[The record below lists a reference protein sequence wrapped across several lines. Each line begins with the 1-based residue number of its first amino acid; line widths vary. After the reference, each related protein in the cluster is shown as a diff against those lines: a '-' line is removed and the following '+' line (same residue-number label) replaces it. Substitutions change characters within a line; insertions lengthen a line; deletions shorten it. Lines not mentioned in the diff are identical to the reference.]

1 MVFRGLPCQWLV
13 TVLFTVAS
21 SQSML
26 WCDSWAWTAIPFF
39 RPLLLTAFFFA
50 ESYLEGS
57 LGIPNVSLTTVFARD
72 LVNYTSF
79 TSEKQLFSFIRV
91 CLSVLMGWTL
101 LWPQVGI
108 NCSPL
113 THHVLHIYIDRW
125 HSVNKKATRQLCKEI
140 LLYIRAELC
149 YRGWYAIRQ
158 LSSSTTN

>member
-1 MVFRGLPCQWLV
+1 MVGYSCLHCGIISINAV
-13 TVLFTVAS
+13 V
-21 SQSML
+21 
-26 WCDSWAWTAIPFF
+26 WCAIPFF
-39 RPLLLTAFFFA
+39 RSPLLTAFLFD

-57 LGIPNVSLTTVFARD
+57 LGIPNVSLTTIFARD
-72 LVNYTSF
+72 LVNYTSSPF

-113 THHVLHIYIDRW
+113 THRVLHIYIDRW
-125 HSVNKKATRQLCKEI
+125 YSVNKIATMQLCKEI
-140 LLYIRAELC
+140 LLYIRVELY
-149 YRGWYAIRQ
+149 YRGWYAIWQ